1 MNTGAKC
8 WACTFYDREL
18 QICTRDGSG
27 WSGKHRDAMDAA
39 CAGFR
44 GTSMARRENR
54 AALDP
59 RAAEALAENVRQM
72 GQYIGQLGAIVG
84 SMQKRMDEME
94 ARQRQVTVTHEEVKR
109 IQRLIRTR
117 AQEICDKYALED
129 DESPKAFRKAIR
141 KDVMNRWGV
150 RDLHD
155 LPEAAAGAV
164 RSAIGS
170 WVNIRMVMERRTQG

>member
-1 MNTGAKC
+1 MNGIKEDMSHLQVMT
-8 WACTFYDREL
+8 REEHKRL
-18 QICTRDGSG
+18 HELGYEATPDVPVGVV
-27 WSGKHRDAMDAA
+27 
-39 CAGFR
+39 
-44 GTSMARRENR
+44 MADDVK
-54 AALDP
+54 L
-59 RAAEALAENVRQM
+59 LGQYLKQM
-72 GQYIGQLGAIVG
+72 GNMMAA
-84 SMQKRMDEME
+84 MQKRMDEME

-109 IQRLIRTR
+109 IQRLIRMR

-150 RDLHD
+150 KDLHD
-155 LPEAAAGAV
+155 LPEAAAAAV

>member
-1 MNTGAKC
+1 MNNAECRMQNT
-8 WACTFYDREL
+8 EL
-18 QICTRDGSG
+18 APDGVARDPS
-27 WSGKHRDAMDAA
+27 
-39 CAGFR
+39 
-44 GTSMARRENR
+44 TSLGMT
-54 AALDP
+54 
-59 RAAEALAENVRQM
+59 AEAIPAEPVGVVMADDVKLLGQYLKQM
-72 GQYIGQLGAIVG
+72 GNMMAA
-84 SMQKRMDEME
+84 MQKRMDEME
-94 ARQRQVTVTHEEVKR
+94 ARQRQVTVTHEAVKR

-141 KDVMNRWGV
+141 KDVMSRWGV
-150 RDLHD
+150 KDLHD

>member
-1 MNTGAKC
+1 MNGIKEDMSHLQVMT
-8 WACTFYDREL
+8 REEHKRL
-18 QICTRDGSG
+18 HELGYEATPDVPVGVVMADDVKLL
-27 WSGKHRDAMDAA
+27 GKY
-39 CAGFR
+39 
-44 GTSMARRENR
+44 
-54 AALDP
+54 LK
-59 RAAEALAENVRQM
+59 QM
-72 GQYIGQLGAIVG
+72 GNMMAA
-84 SMQKRMDEME
+84 MQKRMDEME

-109 IQRLIRTR
+109 IQRLIRMR

-141 KDVMNRWGV
+141 KDVMSRWGV

>member
-1 MNTGAKC
+1 MNGEEKRPAAVARDPSTSLGMTAGAV
-8 WACTFYDREL
+8 
-18 QICTRDGSG
+18 
-27 WSGKHRDAMDAA
+27 
-39 CAGFR
+39 
-44 GTSMARRENR
+44 
-54 AALDP
+54 P
-59 RAAEALAENVRQM
+59 AEPVGLVMSEDVKLFGQYLKQM
-72 GQYIGQLGAIVG
+72 GNMMAA
-84 SMQKRMDEME
+84 MQKRMDEME

-117 AQEICDKYALED
+117 AQELCDKYALD
-129 DESPKAFRKAIR
+129 DKESPKAFRKAIR
-141 KDVMNRWGV
+141 KDVMSRWGV

>member
-1 MNTGAKC
+1 MSSERLAPDGVAR
-8 WACTFYDREL
+8 DPS
-18 QICTRDGSG
+18 TRPSALVGMTVEAIPEKPVG
-27 WSGKHRDAMDAA
+27 VV
-39 CAGFR
+39 
-44 GTSMARRENR
+44 MADDVK
-54 AALDP
+54 LFGQY
-59 RAAEALAENVRQM
+59 LKQM
-72 GQYIGQLGAIVG
+72 GNMMAA
-84 SMQKRMDEME
+84 MQKRMDEME

-109 IQRLIRTR
+109 IQRLIRMR

-141 KDVMNRWGV
+141 KDVMSRWGV

>member
-1 MNTGAKC
+1 MNNSE
-8 WACTFYDREL
+8 FRIQNSEL
-18 QICTRDGSG
+18 APDGVVRDPS
-27 WSGKHRDAMDAA
+27 
-39 CAGFR
+39 
-44 GTSMARRENR
+44 TSLGMT
-54 AALDP
+54 
-59 RAAEALAENVRQM
+59 AEAVPAEPVGLVM
-72 GQYIGQLGAIVG
+72 SEDVKLFGQYLAQLGHMMAT
-84 SMQKRMDEME
+84 MQKRMDEME

-109 IQRLIRTR
+109 IQRLIRMR

-150 RDLHD
+150 KDLHD
-155 LPEAAAGAV
+155 LPEAGAAAV